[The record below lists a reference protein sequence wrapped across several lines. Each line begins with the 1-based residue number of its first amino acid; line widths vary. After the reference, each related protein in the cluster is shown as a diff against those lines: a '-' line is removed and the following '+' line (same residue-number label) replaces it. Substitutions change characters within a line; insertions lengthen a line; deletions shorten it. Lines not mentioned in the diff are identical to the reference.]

1 MTDLNIQDLIQKI
14 SEAIEFLEDRQKI
27 INKNIP
33 IYSDDEKTSFSESWL
48 SRTWQVNTDIER
60 LKELL
65 HDCQYNPQIVSRDG
79 VNKVFDWLRKKYDI
93 DIGNNS

>member
-1 MTDLNIQDLIQKI
+1 M
-14 SEAIEFLEDRQKI
+14 
-27 INKNIP
+27 
-33 IYSDDEKTSFSESWL
+33 
-48 SRTWQVNTDIER
+48 NTDIER

>member
-1 MTDLNIQDLIQKI
+1 MTDLNVQDLIQKI

-48 SRTWQVNTDIER
+48 SKIWQVNMDIDR
-60 LKELL
+60 LKGLL
-65 HDCQYNPQIVSRDG
+65 YDCQYNPQVISDEG
-79 VNKVFDWLRKKYDI
+79 VRQLFAWLYKKYDI
-93 DIGNNS
+93 DMRK